1 MAPVWR
7 QRTELGGSGCGPTN
21 NAPSGYT
28 ARPFSQ
34 SPQFMMSKT
43 LASKIAPALLAS
55 LVLFFAPLAFA
66 ADALV
71 KPVPVPD
78 LSKLPQAK
86 AEEIR
91 QARIEFEKV
100 KPTLV
105 GDALAQA
112 HAMLGALY
120 ARAGFY
126 DAAAVALE
134 DAASLTPNDS
144 RWIYAQGIVAR
155 LQNQNAAALSYF
167 ERALALN
174 QEYLPMRIAV
184 VNARIEQGDLEAAH
198 KLLGD
203 FVAANQ
209 KEPVA
214 YAMLG
219 EVALRQKR
227 YAEAIDATNR
237 ALALDPQG
245 TKLYAQLADAY
256 SGAGNAKAAA
266 DARAKVGD
274 GMPALGDPIGLGL
287 VETSVSAAPAPTTQG
302 AAQTTPSSGALT
314 PAQAA
319 ALRSLTPAREAQFL
333 LATRQYDA
341 ARQKLEGALRTR
353 PNDSELLTIYAR
365 TEAAD
370 GNFPQARQRAQSAI
384 EANPNDATA
393 YFVLGLVLEMAKDD
407 RGAQNAYEKAISLDP
422 RSPDAQI
429 NLGNLLMRN
438 GRYDDAAARYR
449 AMTQVAPSNAEAWT
463 RLMAADVA
471 GGKCTAAIKEIN
483 GALAKDARNGILMQL
498 FVRLT
503 STCNASNA
511 EEKRMALDYG
521 GKLYAQSDA
530 APIGEAYALALA
542 ANGKWDDAVKTQQAA
557 MFVLVRNGHKS
568 DVPAYRDFLQQF
580 QAHKL
585 PDRPWPPMSDLLRP
599 ERPSPAPSPT
609 PAQAPAK

>member
-1 MAPVWR
+1 MGR
-7 QRTELGGSGCGPTN
+7 GPTN
-21 NAPSGYT
+21 TAPSGYT

-34 SPQFMMSKT
+34 LPQFMMSKP
-43 LASKIAPALLAS
+43 LSSKIVPALVAS
-55 LVLFFAPLAFA
+55 LALFLAPSAFG

-86 AEEIR
+86 GEEIR

-112 HAMLGALY
+112 YAILGSVY
-120 ARAGFY
+120 AQSGFY
-126 DAAAVALE
+126 DAAAIALE
-134 DAASLTPNDS
+134 DAAALTPNDA

-155 LQNQNAAALSYF
+155 LQNQNAAALAYF
-167 ERALALN
+167 EHAFALN
-174 QEYLPMRIAV
+174 QEYLPIRIAV
-184 VNARIEQGDLEAAH
+184 VNARIEQGDLESAR
-198 KLLGD
+198 KLLSD
-203 FVAANQ
+203 FVAANP

-219 EVALRQKR
+219 EVALRQKH
-227 YAEAIDATNR
+227 YPEAIDATNR

-256 SGAGNAKAAA
+256 TGAGNAKAAA

-287 VETSVSAAPAPTTQG
+287 VQTTTSPAPAP
-302 AAQTTPSSGALT
+302 AAQTPASSGALT

-333 LATRQYDA
+333 LETRQYEA

-353 PNDSELLTIYAR
+353 PNDAELLSIYAR

-370 GNFPQARQRAQSAI
+370 GNFPQARQRAQAAV
-384 EANPNDATA
+384 EANPNDASA
-393 YFVLGLVLEMAKDD
+393 YLVLGLVLEMAKDD

-449 AMTQVAPSNAEAWT
+449 TTTQVVPSSTEAWT
-463 RLMAADVA
+463 RLMAAEVA

-483 GALAKDARNGILMQL
+483 SALAKDAHNGILMQL

-503 STCNASNA
+503 STCNASSA

-557 MFVLVRNGHKS
+557 MFVLVRNGHKTE
-568 DVPAYRDFLQQF
+568 VPAYRDFLQQF

-585 PDRPWPPMSDLLRP
+585 PDRPWPPMSELLRP
-599 ERPSPAPSPT
+599 ERPAPAPNPASSPAP
-609 PAQAPAK
+609 AK

>member
-1 MAPVWR
+1 
-7 QRTELGGSGCGPTN
+7 
-21 NAPSGYT
+21 
-28 ARPFSQ
+28 
-34 SPQFMMSKT
+34 MMSKPMT
-43 LASKIAPALLAS
+43 SKLAPALFAS
-55 LVLFFAPLAFA
+55 LALFFAPLAFG

-78 LSKLPQAK
+78 LSRLPPAK
-86 AEEIR
+86 AEEVR

-112 HAMLGALY
+112 HAMIGALY
-120 ARAGFY
+120 ARSGFY

-134 DAASLTPNDS
+134 DAAALTPNDA
-144 RWIYAQGIVAR
+144 RWIYAQGVVAR

-167 ERALALN
+167 EHALSLN
-174 QEYLPMRIAV
+174 QDYLPIRMAV
-184 VNARIEQGDLEAAH
+184 VNARIEQGDLDGAR
-198 KLLGD
+198 KVLSD
-203 FVAANQ
+203 FVAANA

-214 YAMLG
+214 YAVLG
-219 EVALRQKR
+219 EIALRQKR

-256 SGAGNAKAAA
+256 AGAGNAKAAA
-266 DARAKVGD
+266 DARAKVGE

-287 VETSVSAAPAPTTQG
+287 VQLTPPPQAAGAQTPAPTAPST
-302 AAQTTPSSGALT
+302 SSGALT

-319 ALRSLTPAREAQFL
+319 ALRSLTPAREASFL
-333 LATRQYDA
+333 LQTRQYDA

-353 PNDSELLTIYAR
+353 SNDSELLGIYAR
-365 TEAAD
+365 VEAAD
-370 GNFPQARQRAQSAI
+370 GNLTQAKQRAMQAVN
-384 EANPNDATA
+384 ANPNDASA
-393 YFVLGLVLEMAKDD
+393 QFVLGIVLEMASDD
-407 RGAQNAYEKAISLDP
+407 RGAQSAYEKAASLDP
-422 RSPDAQI
+422 RSPDAEF
-429 NLGNLLMRN
+429 NLGNLMMRD
-438 GRYDDAAARYR
+438 GRYDDAAAHYR
-449 AMTQVAPSNAEAWT
+449 ALARANPANTEAWT
-463 RLMAADVA
+463 RLMAAQVA
-471 GGKCTAAIKEIN
+471 AGKCAAAIHEIN
-483 GALAKDARNGILMQL
+483 GALAKDAHNGILMQL

-503 STCNASNA
+503 STCNASST

-521 GKLYAQSDA
+521 GKIYAQSDA

-557 MFVLVRNGHKS
+557 MFVLVRNGHRA

-585 PDRPWPPMSDLLRP
+585 PDRPWPPMSDVLHP
-599 ERPSPAPSPT
+599 ERPSPAPN
-609 PAQAPAK
+609 PAPAASQAPAK

>member
-1 MAPVWR
+1 
-7 QRTELGGSGCGPTN
+7 
-21 NAPSGYT
+21 
-28 ARPFSQ
+28 
-34 SPQFMMSKT
+34 MSKPI
-43 LASKIAPALLAS
+43 SPKIAAALITSLA
-55 LVLFFAPLAFA
+55 LFLAPFAFG

-86 AEEIR
+86 AEEVR

-126 DAAAVALE
+126 DVAAVALE
-134 DAASLTPNDS
+134 DAAALTPNDS

-155 LQNQNAAALSYF
+155 MQNQNAAALTYF
-167 ERALALN
+167 EHAFALN
-174 QEYLPMRIAV
+174 QDYLPIRMAV
-184 VNARIEQGDLEAAH
+184 VNARIEQGDLEGAR

-203 FVAANQ
+203 FVAANA

-214 YAMLG
+214 YAVLG
-219 EVALRQKR
+219 EIALRQKH
-227 YAEAIDATNR
+227 YAESVDATNR
-237 ALALDPQG
+237 ALALDPKG

-256 SGAGNAKAAA
+256 TGAGNAKAAA

-287 VETSVSAAPAPTTQG
+287 VQTTAPTQTPRAQTPAPT
-302 AAQTTPSSGALT
+302 AEAPT

-319 ALRSLTPAREAQFL
+319 AMRSLTPAREASFL

-365 TEAAD
+365 VEAAD
-370 GNFPQARQRAQSAI
+370 GNLTQAKQRAMTAVN
-384 EANPNDATA
+384 ANPNDASA
-393 YFVLGLVLEMAKDD
+393 QFVLGLVLEMAKDD
-407 RGAQNAYEKAISLDP
+407 RGAQAAYEKAASLDR

-429 NLGNLLMRN
+429 NLGNLLLRN
-438 GRYDDAAARYR
+438 GRYDDAAASYR
-449 AMTQVAPSNAEAWT
+449 ALTQVAPANTEAWA
-463 RLMAADVA
+463 RLMAANVA
-471 GGKCTAAIKEIN
+471 AGKCTAAIHEIN
-483 GALAKDARNGILMQL
+483 GALAKDAHNGNLMQL

-503 STCNASNA
+503 STCSASNA

-557 MFVLVRNGHKS
+557 MFVLVRNGHRQ

-585 PDRPWPPMSDLLRP
+585 PDRPWPPMSELLRP
-599 ERPSPAPSPT
+599 ERPSPVPNPPT
-609 PAQAPAK
+609 PAPQAPAK

>member
-1 MAPVWR
+1 MAPVWHER
-7 QRTELGGSGCGPTN
+7 AELGGMGRGRTN
-21 NAPSGYT
+21 SVPSGYT

-34 SPQFMMSKT
+34 PLQFMMSKT
-43 LASKIAPALLAS
+43 LTLKIAPALLAS
-55 LVLFFAPLAFA
+55 LALFFAPLALG

-126 DAAAVALE
+126 DAAAIALE
-134 DAASLTPNDS
+134 DAAALTPNDA

-155 LQNQNAAALSYF
+155 LQNQNAAALAYF
-167 ERALALN
+167 EHAFALN

-184 VNARIEQGDLEAAH
+184 VNARIEHGDLESAH

-203 FVAANQ
+203 FVATNP

-219 EVALRQKR
+219 EVALRQR
-227 YAEAIDATNR
+227 HYAEAIDATNR
-237 ALALDPQG
+237 ALTLDPQG

-287 VETSVSAAPAPTTQG
+287 VQTTLSPAPA
-302 AAQTTPSSGALT
+302 ALTPMPSEEPT

-319 ALRSLTPAREAQFL
+319 ALRSLTPAREAEFL

-370 GNFPQARQRAQSAI
+370 GNFPQARRRAQAAI
-384 EANPNDATA
+384 EANPNDAYA
-393 YFVLGLVLEMAKDD
+393 YFVLGLVLEMARDD

-438 GRYDDAAARYR
+438 GRYEEAATHYR
-449 AMTQVAPSNAEAWT
+449 AMTQVAPSNTEAWT

-580 QAHKL
+580 QARKL

-599 ERPSPAPSPT
+599 ERPSPAPNPT
-609 PAQAPAK
+609 PAPSPAPAK